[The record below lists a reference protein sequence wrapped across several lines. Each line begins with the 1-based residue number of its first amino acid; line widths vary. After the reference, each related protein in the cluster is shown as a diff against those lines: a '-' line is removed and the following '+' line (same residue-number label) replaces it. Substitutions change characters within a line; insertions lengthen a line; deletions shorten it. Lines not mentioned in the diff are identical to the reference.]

1 MKKKWVWLKPAA
13 ATLIAGTLFIGGG
26 GGGAISF
33 ARKAQAQEAA
43 AVQNVV
49 SVVGKGEISVKPD
62 IAYLYIGIHT
72 EGKTAVEAQKANAK
86 KMQSLTNLL
95 KKTWKLESKDIQT
108 NQFYVQPDYTY
119 SEKEGRKLKGYTAS
133 HSLKI
138 SYRNLD
144 KIGELLDSAAKMG
157 VNQIDNIQFSIENR
171 DAFETA
177 VIEKAMSNAN
187 LKAGAIAKVSGRSLG
202 VVLSV
207 SQGNVAE
214 PVRYYEQ
221 MYDMKVETA
230 NSTADKSSSVETG
243 EIKLTTELTVHYQL
257 N

>member
-1 MKKKWVWLKPAA
+1 MKKKSVWLKPAA
-13 ATLIAGTLFIGGG
+13 AVVIAGTLLIGGG
-26 GGGAISF
+26 GGVVSF
-33 ARKAQAQEAA
+33 AGKAQAQEAS

-62 IAYLYIGIHT
+62 IAYLYIGVNT

-119 SEKEGRKLKGYTAS
+119 SEKEGRKLKGYSAS

-144 KIGELLDSAAKMG
+144 KVGELLDSAAKAG

-177 VIEKAMSNAN
+177 VIEKAMANAN
-187 LKAGAIAKVSGRSLG
+187 LKAGAIAKVAGRSLG
-202 VVLSV
+202 IVLSV

-214 PVRYYEQ
+214 PLRYYEQ
-221 MYDMKVETA
+221 YNMKVETED
-230 NSTADKSSSVETG
+230 STADHSSSVETG